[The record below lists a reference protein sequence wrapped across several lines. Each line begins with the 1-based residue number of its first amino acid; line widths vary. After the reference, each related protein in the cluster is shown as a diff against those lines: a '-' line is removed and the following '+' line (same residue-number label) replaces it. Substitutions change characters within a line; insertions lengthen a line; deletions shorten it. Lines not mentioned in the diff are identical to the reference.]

1 MRHRDS
7 AKLLKKSS
15 LINSYDEVLFK
26 EPIGIRQL
34 VGLTQWNK
42 LLSDETISNEVL
54 RDSLLPS
61 KFRMAVSD
69 SE

>member
-54 RDSLLPS
+54 RDSQLPS
-61 KFRMAVSD
+61 KFRLAVSD

>member
-34 VGLTQWNK
+34 VGLTRWNK

-54 RDSLLPS
+54 RDSQLPS

>member
-26 EPIGIRQL
+26 EPIGIRHL

-54 RDSLLPS
+54 RDSQLPS

>member
-54 RDSLLPS
+54 RDSQLPS